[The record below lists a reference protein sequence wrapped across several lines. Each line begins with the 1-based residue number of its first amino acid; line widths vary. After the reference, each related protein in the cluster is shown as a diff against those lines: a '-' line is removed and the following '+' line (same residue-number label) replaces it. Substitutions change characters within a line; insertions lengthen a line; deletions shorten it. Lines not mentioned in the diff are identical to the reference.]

1 MFHKAKIELISWI
14 VLTTWCHCCFLFK
27 HPFNPSMCKTPRRG
41 NGQKDQLPPGT
52 YNSSGLKGG
61 SLHVCTG
68 LDKKTGHICG
78 FDRMPGQVQLLMES
92 MPLIMAF
99 AQKHNLQILPQAS
112 ATDFG
117 DSLCS
122 QFQEAAGRHQR
133 HCTSMFR
140 AKVKLI

>member
-1 MFHKAKIELISWI
+1 
-14 VLTTWCHCCFLFK
+14 
-27 HPFNPSMCKTPRRG
+27 MCKTPRRG

-52 YNSSGLKGG
+52 CNSSGLKGG
-61 SLHVCTG
+61 SLHVFTIG
-68 LDKKTGHICG
+68 LDKKKPDHICG
-78 FDRMPGQVQLLMES
+78 FDQMPGQVQLLMES

-122 QFQEAAGRHQR
+122 QFQEAAGRHQG
-133 HCTSMFR
+133 HGTSMFR
-140 AKVKLI
+140 EKVKLI

>member
-1 MFHKAKIELISWI
+1 MQLIRFEGRKFVQWDLATKLSAE
-14 VLTTWCHCCFLFK
+14 
-27 HPFNPSMCKTPRRG
+27 
-41 NGQKDQLPPGT
+41 
-52 YNSSGLKGG
+52 
-61 SLHVCTG
+61 
-68 LDKKTGHICG
+68 HICG
-78 FDRMPGQVQLLMES
+78 LDRMPGQVQLLMES
-92 MPLIMAF
+92 MPLIVAF